1 MSKPVTIEDIYE
13 LFRASQAEADR
24 KFAAS
29 KEEDE
34 RRTAEIDR
42 LFAASK
48 EESERRAAEID
59 RLFAESKAENERRKA
74 EDERRKEESERRAAE
89 ADRKFAASKEESDRR
104 AAEIDRLFAASKA
117 EDERRKAE
125 DERRKAEDER
135 RKEEADRSMAEL
147 KKTVERTSKA
157 VDSLTTRWGRFVE
170 ELVEPAVIRIF
181 QAWGIDIKEIYP
193 SARSEREPIPMEI
206 HILAVDETEL
216 VLVECKCKLTQED
229 VDEFLEKLPQF
240 KLAFSHYKNYQ
251 VYGAVAGIE
260 INEGIDRY
268 AYRKGLFVIKPS
280 EDTVAIINDEG
291 FKPSSW

>member
-29 KEEDE
+29 KEEAD
-34 RRTAEIDR
+34 
-42 LFAASK
+42 
-48 EESERRAAEID
+48 RRAAEID
-59 RLFAESKAENERRKA
+59 RLFAESK
-74 EDERRKEESERRAAE
+74 S
-89 ADRKFAASKEESDRR
+89 
-104 AAEIDRLFAASKA
+104 
-117 EDERRKAE
+117 E

-170 ELVEPAVIRIF
+170 ELVEPAVIKLF
-181 QAWGIDIKEIYP
+181 QAKGIDVKEVYP
-193 SARSEREPIPMEI
+193 RARSKRDAVSMEI
-206 HILAVDETEL
+206 DILAVDETEL
-216 VLVECKCKLTQED
+216 VLVECKSRLSKDD

-280 EDTVAIINDEG
+280 GDNVAIINDEG

>member
-29 KEEDE
+29 KE
-34 RRTAEIDR
+34 
-42 LFAASK
+42 
-48 EESERRAAEID
+48 
-59 RLFAESKAENERRKA
+59 
-74 EDERRKEESERRAAE
+74 
-89 ADRKFAASKEESDRR
+89 
-104 AAEIDRLFAASKA
+104 
-117 EDERRKAE
+117 
-125 DERRKAEDER
+125 EDER

-268 AYRKGLFVIKPS
+268 AYKKGLFVIKPS
-280 EDTVAIINDEG
+280 GDTVAIINDES